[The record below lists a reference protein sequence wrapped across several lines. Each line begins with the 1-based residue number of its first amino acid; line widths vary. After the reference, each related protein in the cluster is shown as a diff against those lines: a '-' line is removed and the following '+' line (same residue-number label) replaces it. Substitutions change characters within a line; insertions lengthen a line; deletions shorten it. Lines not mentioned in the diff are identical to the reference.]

1 MSKVAVIYYS
11 STGNTTQMAEAVGK
25 GATDAGAEVT
35 VVSVSDVAGLDLNEY
50 DGVALGCSAMG
61 AEQLEEAEFRPF
73 FESVASVLP
82 NKKVG
87 LFGSYG
93 WGDGQWMRDW
103 ESECANLGIV
113 LASPYVIANEAPDAD
128 ALSQCEA
135 LGKALA

>member
-11 STGNTTQMAEAVGK
+11 STGNTIQMAEAVGK
-25 GATDAGAEVT
+25 GARDAGAEVT

-50 DGVALGCSAMG
+50 YGVALGCSAMG

-73 FESVASVLP
+73 FDSVASVLP

-103 ESECANLGIV
+103 ESECANLGIA